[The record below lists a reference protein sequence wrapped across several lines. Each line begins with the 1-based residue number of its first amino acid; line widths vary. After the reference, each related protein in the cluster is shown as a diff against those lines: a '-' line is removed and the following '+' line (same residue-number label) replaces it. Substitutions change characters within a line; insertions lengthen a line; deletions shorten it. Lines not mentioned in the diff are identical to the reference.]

1 VKHYLRYKSWF
12 ALTALVVIALLAG
25 CGPTPTPQVIKETVV
40 VEKEKVVE
48 KTVEVVVTPTAAPAP
63 AAPAGPPGTLRI
75 ALRETLLSLD
85 PQKEFQIVSLGFTNK
100 AFADS
105 LVQYDDEYNFVPG
118 LAVSWRAVD
127 DLTWEFKLREGVK
140 FHNGEP
146 FNAEAVKHSF
156 ERLVDPDYK
165 AGSAFL
171 LGGVESVEVTDEYTV
186 LVQTKE
192 PFGAL
197 LPNLTL
203 VSIVPV
209 EASQRDD
216 FATNPVGTGPFRF
229 VEWKKGEKLV
239 MEANPDYW
247 GGPPKLE
254 QVIYYPIAEDATRM
268 AAVRTGE
275 VDIAYGVPPEEI
287 SSREAEP
294 HLEVFKTLSNDN
306 VCIRTYLEG
315 EAPPTDPKIRK
326 AILMAIDREAIVNEI
341 LQGVGAVAKSV
352 ISSALP
358 VFNPNLE
365 PYPYDPEQAK
375 ALLAEAGYPDGF
387 SANIVVPSGFYPK
400 DAEITQAIAAYLQQI
415 GVSLEVRL
423 VEQSS
428 AWPLRRVPYDFF
440 YAGNAVMNMDGDMA
454 FYRDYMPETS
464 REKYNNPEVVRL
476 LNAARSSVDQDERR
490 ELYRQVQAAIWED
503 LPNIPIHDVGDVW
516 AVSKRVKNWQPRPD
530 KTIILK
536 DASVED

>member
-1 VKHYLRYKSWF
+1 
-12 ALTALVVIALLAG
+12 
-25 CGPTPTPQVIKETVV
+25 
-40 VEKEKVVE
+40 
-48 KTVEVVVTPTAAPAP
+48 
-63 AAPAGPPGTLRI
+63 LRI

-85 PQKEFQIVSLGFTNK
+85 PQKEFQIVSMGFTNE

-105 LVQYDDEYNFVPG
+105 LVNYDDEYNFVPG
-118 LAVSWRAVD
+118 LALSWTTVD

-146 FNAEAVKHSF
+146 FTAEAVKHSF

-171 LGGVESVEVTDEYTV
+171 LAGVESVEVKEEYTA
-186 LVQTKE
+186 LFHTKE

-203 VSIVPV
+203 VSIVPI

-229 VEWKKGEKLV
+229 VEWRKGEKLV

-247 GGPPKLE
+247 GGPAKLK

-275 VDIAYGVPPEEI
+275 VDIADGVPPEEI
-287 SSREAEP
+287 SSLKAEP

-306 VCIRTYLEG
+306 VCIRTYVEG
-315 EAPPTDPKIRK
+315 DAPRCDPRVRK
-326 AILMAIDREAIVNEI
+326 AMLMAIDREAIVSTI
-341 LQGVGAVAKSV
+341 LQGVGAAARSV
-352 ISSALP
+352 VSSALP
-358 VFNPNLE
+358 FFNPNLE
-365 PYPYDPEQAK
+365 PYPYDPERAK

-387 SANIVVPSGFYPK
+387 SSNIVVPSGFYPK

-415 GVSLEVRL
+415 GISLEVRL
-423 VEQSS
+423 MEQSS
-428 AWPLRRVPYDFF
+428 AWPLRRVPYEFF
-440 YAGNAVMNMDGDMA
+440 YSGAAIINMDGDAA

-476 LNAARSSVDQDERR
+476 LNAARSSLDQDERR
-490 ELYRQVQAAIWED
+490 ELYRQAQAVIWED

-516 AVSKRVKNWQPRPD
+516 AVNKRVKNWQPRPD
-530 KTIILK
+530 KTVVLK
-536 DASVED
+536 DAFVEG